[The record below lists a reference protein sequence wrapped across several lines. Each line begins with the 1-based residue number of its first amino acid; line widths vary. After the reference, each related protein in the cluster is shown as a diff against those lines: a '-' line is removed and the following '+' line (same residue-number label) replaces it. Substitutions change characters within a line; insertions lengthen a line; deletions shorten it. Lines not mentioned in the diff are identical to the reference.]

1 MPLERKTTWARLR
14 VGVMAIVALV
24 ILGVLIVLL
33 SGSNGLFKK
42 EVLLYTYFDNS
53 GAITPGSPVRLN
65 GILIGKVTAV
75 DLTGSNQP
83 GRIVKLTLEVD
94 NNFLP
99 QIPEDS
105 KSETAQ
111 LNLLGT
117 KYIFIAKGKSTK
129 PIQPGAEI
137 ASAETPELQDM
148 MKQGNVLIGGMQ
160 DILSKVN
167 TMLSDIQS
175 GKGSI
180 GKVLYSDDLY
190 NQLMS
195 IMNQAQKLA
204 ETFNS
209 NRGIGKFIND
219 DALYTDIRSTI
230 ARMNNLIDGID
241 QGQGTV
247 GKLMKDPGLY
257 NDGRALIADF
267 RKSTGTLQQLLD
279 ELQAGKGT
287 AGKLLKSDELADQL
301 KGTIARIDTMLD
313 KINNG
318 QGSLGQL
325 MNNPSLYEN
334 LDGATREMHGLM
346 KDFRSNPKK
355 FLRIK
360 LSLF

>member
-1 MPLERKTTWARLR
+1 MPLEHKTTWARLR
-14 VGVMAIVALV
+14 VGIMAIVALI

-33 SGSNGLFKK
+33 SGSNGFFKK
-42 EVLLYTYFDNS
+42 EVVLYTYFNNS
-53 GAITPGSPVRLN
+53 GAIAKGSPVRLN
-65 GILIGKVTAV
+65 GILIGQVTAV
-75 DLTGSNQP
+75 DLTGSTDP
-83 GRIVKLTLEVD
+83 GRIVKLTLEID
-94 NNFLP
+94 SSFLP

-105 KSETAQ
+105 KAETAQ

-117 KYIFIAKGKSTK
+117 KYVDVAKGKSPK

-137 ASAETPELQDM
+137 KSAETPGLEDW

-160 DILSKVN
+160 DILTRVN
-167 TMLSDIQS
+167 AMLGDIQS

-190 NQLMS
+190 NQVMS
-195 IMNQAQKLA
+195 ITKQIQKLT

-209 NRGIGKFIND
+209 DRGIGKFIND
-219 DALYTDIRSTI
+219 DALYTDIRGTI
-230 ARMNNLIDGID
+230 ARINNLVDGVE
-241 QGQGTV
+241 QGQGTL
-247 GKLMKDPGLY
+247 GKFVKDPGMY
-257 NDGRALIADF
+257 DDARGLIADF
-267 RKSTGTLQQLLD
+267 RKSTATLQQLLED
-279 ELQAGKGT
+279 LQAGKGT
-287 AGKLLKSDELADQL
+287 AGKLLKSDELANEL
-301 KGTIARIDTMLD
+301 KGTMTRVDAILE

-346 KDFRSNPKK
+346 KDFRANPKK